1 MISGARYEPSWVD
14 SDPYPQLVDGRA
26 LLDGPLHDV
35 IDPSTGDVVARWAEA
50 TADEV
55 DAALA
60 AARRSFDG
68 GAWSRAPL
76 ARRAEILDAAAQA
89 IWDQGERLVTLES
102 LDTGKSVSG
111 ARHFD
116 LYEAAAAFS
125 YAAGAC
131 RDLHGDVRPASYPP
145 DLFPGGGPQI
155 VTMRMRDPAGVV
167 VELLPWNAPLMTGSQ
182 RLAAGLAAGCSFVV
196 KPPEEAVISTIN
208 LARLL
213 ESAGLPAGV
222 LNVILGPGETTGE
235 QLVADPRVDLI
246 SLTGSVATGQRVM
259 TLAARHLTP
268 VHLELGGK
276 APVIV
281 FADADLDQ
289 AVRWATMAA
298 FVNNGQVCVAGSRL
312 LAERPVYDDVVDAVA
327 KAAAGLPMGD
337 ALDPATFLGPLVT
350 EDHAD
355 RVRGF
360 LDRAVGSGAARVTG
374 SPPAAPAQP
383 RTFVPPTVLR
393 DVRPG
398 TEIEQE
404 EVFGPVLAALAFETE
419 DQALAIAN
427 DTRFGLNA
435 TVFTRDIER
444 AFRAFAGLRCGE
456 VNVNCHFTP
465 DMNGAKGEPR
475 KMSGVSA
482 ADVEAYTVRKAMNL
496 QVRRPGG

>member
-1 MISGARYEPSWVD
+1 MAAGVRYDAGWVD
-14 SDPYPQLVDGRA
+14 AEPYPQLIDGQELRS
-26 LLDGPLHDV
+26 GPLHDV
-35 IDPSTGDVVARWAEA
+35 IDPSTGEAVAMWSEA
-50 TADEV
+50 TAEEV

-68 GAWSRAPL
+68 GEWSRAPL
-76 ARRAEILDAAAQA
+76 ARRAEILDAAAAA
-89 IWDQGERLVTLES
+89 IRQHGERLVTLES

-116 LYEAAAAFS
+116 LYEASAAFS
-125 YAAGAC
+125 YAAGIC
-131 RDLHGDVRPASYPP
+131 RDLHGDVRTTSYPP
-145 DLFPGGGPQI
+145 ELFPAGGPEI
-155 VTMRMRDPAGVV
+155 ITMRMREPAGVV

-182 RLAAGLAAGCSFVV
+182 RVAAGLAAGCSFVV
-196 KPPEEAVISTIN
+196 KPAEEAVITTVN

-213 ESAGLPAGV
+213 ESAGLPRGV
-222 LNVILGPGETTGE
+222 LNVVLGPGETVGE
-235 QLVADPRVDLI
+235 QLVADRRVDLV

-259 TLAARHLTP
+259 ALAARNLTP

-289 AVRWATMAA
+289 AVHWATMAA

-312 LAERPVYDDVVDAVA
+312 LAERPVYGDVVEGIA

-337 ALDPATFLGPLVT
+337 ALDPGTFLGPLVT
-350 EDHAD
+350 EGHAD

-360 LDRAVGSGAARVTG
+360 LDRATAGGEARVVG
-374 SPPAAPAQP
+374 SPPIPPAHP
-383 RTFVPPTVLR
+383 RTFVAPTVLR

-398 TEIEQE
+398 AEIEQE
-404 EVFGPVLAALAFETE
+404 EVFGPLLASVPFETE
-419 DQALAIAN
+419 GQALAIAN

-435 TVFTRDIER
+435 TIFTGDIER
-444 AFRAFAGLRCGE
+444 AFRAFSGLRCGE

-482 ADVEAYTVRKAMNL
+482 ADVESYTVRKAMNL
-496 QVRRPGG
+496 QVRRPRS

>member
-1 MISGARYEPSWVD
+1 VTSGVRYDASWVD
-14 SDPYPQLVDGRA
+14 GDPYPQLIDGRA
-26 LLDGPLHDV
+26 LRSGPLHDV
-35 IDPSTGDVVARWAEA
+35 IDPSTGDVVAQWAEA
-50 TADEV
+50 TPDEV

-68 GAWSRAPL
+68 GEWSRAPL
-76 ARRAEILDAAAQA
+76 ARRAEVLDAAAVA
-89 IWDQGERLVTLES
+89 IRDHGERLVTLES

-125 YAAGAC
+125 YAAGVC
-131 RDLHGDVRPASYPP
+131 RDLHGDVRPTSYPP
-145 DLFPGGGPQI
+145 DLFPGGGPEI
-155 VTMRMRDPAGVV
+155 ITMRMREPAGVV
-167 VELLPWNAPLMTGSQ
+167 AELLPWNAPLMTGSQ
-182 RLAAGLAAGCSFVV
+182 RVAAGLAAGCSFVV
-196 KPPEEAVISTIN
+196 KPPEEAVVTTIN

-213 ESAGLPAGV
+213 ESVGLPRGV
-222 LNVILGPGETTGE
+222 LNVVLGPGETVGE
-235 QLVADPRVDLI
+235 QLVVDPRVDLV

-259 TLAARHLTP
+259 ALAASNLTP

-276 APVIV
+276 APVVV

-312 LAERPVYDDVVDAVA
+312 LAEQSVYDVVVEGVA
-327 KAAAGLPMGD
+327 DAAADLPMGD
-337 ALDPATFLGPLVT
+337 ALDSGTFLGPLVT
-350 EDHAD
+350 EGHAD
-355 RVRGF
+355 RVRAF
-360 LDRAVGSGAARVTG
+360 IDRAVGGGEGRIVG
-374 SPPAAPAQP
+374 SPPTPPAHP
-383 RTFVPPTVLR
+383 RTFVAPTVLR

-404 EVFGPVLAALAFETE
+404 EIFGPVLASMAFETDE
-419 DQALAIAN
+419 EALAIAN

-496 QVRRPGG
+496 QVRRPPG

>member
-1 MISGARYEPSWVD
+1 MTDRVRYDASWVD
-14 SDPYPQLVDGRA
+14 VDPYPQLVDGKELRS
-26 LLDGPLHDV
+26 GPFHDV
-35 IDPSTGDVVARWAEA
+35 IDPSTGQAVAQWAEA
-50 TADEV
+50 TPDEV

-60 AARRSFDG
+60 AARRSYDG
-68 GAWSRAPL
+68 GEWSRAPL
-76 ARRAEILDAAAQA
+76 ARRAEVLEAAAVA
-89 IWDQGERLVTLES
+89 IRSHGERLVTLES

-116 LYEAAAAFS
+116 LYEASAAFS
-125 YAAGAC
+125 YAAGIC
-131 RDLHGDVRPASYPP
+131 RDLHGDVRPTSYPP
-145 DLFPGGGPQI
+145 ELFPSGGPEI
-155 VTMRMRDPAGVV
+155 ITLRMREPAGVV

-182 RLAAGLAAGCSFVV
+182 RVAAGLAAGCSFVV
-196 KPPEEAVISTIN
+196 KPAEEAVISTIN

-213 ESAGLPAGV
+213 EEVGLPRGV
-222 LNVILGPGETTGE
+222 LNVVLGPGETVGE
-235 QLVADPRVDLI
+235 QLVADRRVDLV

-259 TLAARHLTP
+259 ALAARNLTP

-298 FVNNGQVCVAGSRL
+298 FVNNGQVCVSGSRL
-312 LAERPVYDDVVDAVA
+312 LAERPVYDAVVEGV
-327 KAAAGLPMGD
+327 AAATHGLPMGD
-337 ALDPATFLGPLVT
+337 ALDPGTFLGPLVT
-350 EDHAD
+350 QDHAD

-360 LDRAVGSGAARVTG
+360 LDRAIAGGNARVVG
-374 SPPAAPAQP
+374 SPPAPPAHP
-383 RTFVPPTVLR
+383 KTFVAPTVLR
-393 DVRPG
+393 DVQPG
-398 TEIEQE
+398 AEIEQE
-404 EVFGPVLAALAFETE
+404 EVFGPVLAALPFDTE
-419 DQALAIAN
+419 EQALAIAN

-444 AFRAFAGLRCGE
+444 TFRAFAGLHFGE

-475 KMSGVSA
+475 KMSGLSA

-496 QVRRPGG
+496 QVRRAPG